1 MAVGIK
7 NINDAFE
14 CGICWESHLRDLVET
29 DCGHHFDPA
38 CLFPFFATQMGA
50 LFCPMDRNIVVLT
63 KEQLGEVW
71 QLRLVRINQ
80 ILSEINPYDHQLEES
95 AFHLR
100 EQEVVERYDQ
110 ALQEGNQTA
119 VECILS
125 SNWGKYPA
133 IARMLLNRT
142 LRALIFTPEVRKLGW
157 TQAILAARGN
167 EIYEVAAEIFQEEYG
182 EENYTPPNIIEF
194 GRKYRVC
201 ATWGLI
207 VAIESGCKEMFEEL
221 LTVPYILDAVL
232 RQLLPHFADKREW
245 FENFQGAFY
254 SRMLGKALTYSLRHN
269 STEMSDWVRDKLG
282 AYCDAEFFLE
292 QLLSECIVAQ
302 ELTLF
307 REMGDIACVVL
318 GKEKARGLLNRLK
331 ENLPQIVASMQTSG
345 ARK

>member
-1 MAVGIK
+1 M
-7 NINDAFE
+7 
-14 CGICWESHLRDLVET
+14 
-29 DCGHHFDPA
+29 
-38 CLFPFFATQMGA
+38 
-50 LFCPMDRNIVVLT
+50 
-63 KEQLGEVW
+63 
-71 QLRLVRINQ
+71 
-80 ILSEINPYDHQLEES
+80 
-95 AFHLR
+95 
-100 EQEVVERYDQ
+100 
-110 ALQEGNQTA
+110 
-119 VECILS
+119 
-125 SNWGKYPA
+125 
-133 IARMLLNRT
+133 
-142 LRALIFTPEVRKLGW
+142 
-157 TQAILAARGN
+157 
-167 EIYEVAAEIFQEEYG
+167 
-182 EENYTPPNIIEF
+182 
-194 GRKYRVC
+194 
-201 ATWGLI
+201 
-207 VAIESGCKEMFEEL
+207 AIESGCKEMFEEL